1 MFKAGMVINH
11 NKPNMKKTFKS
22 GVCLLLC
29 SLMLLSCKDEKK
41 SDMPETAETKTK
53 STIVKSDYATTK
65 EGVKIDKYTLTNANG
80 MKMEVITMGGDIISL
95 TAPDKNGK
103 FEDIVLGY
111 TTPDLYL
118 EGNPYFFG
126 AIIGRYGNRIA
137 KGKFTLDGKPY
148 QLTVND
154 GPNSLHGG
162 KGFDKRVW
170 AATAIEGDAPS
181 IKLTYTAKDG
191 EEGYPGNL
199 KVTVTYVLSNDNALE
214 ISYEAESDKNT
225 VVNLTQHSYFNL
237 SGNFAESIEGQELE
251 LKAGKYLPVDAT
263 LIPTGELKSVTG
275 TPFDFTKAKVIGK
288 DINLAD
294 DQLKKGQGYDHCW
307 IFDDA
312 ANTMK
317 SVGGVY
323 HKASGRYMEVLTTEP
338 AIQFY
343 SGNFIDGTK
352 DSKTGG
358 KYQKRSGLC
367 LETQHYPDSPNQPSF
382 PTTTLKAGEKY
393 STKTTYKFSV
403 K

>member
-1 MFKAGMVINH
+1 M
-11 NKPNMKKTFKS
+11 
-22 GVCLLLC
+22 LC
-29 SLMLLSCKDEKK
+29 SLMLLGCKDEKK
-41 SDMPETAETKTK
+41 TDMPETTQAKTK
-53 STIVKSDYATTK
+53 SSIVKSDYATTK
-65 EGVKIDKYTLTNANG
+65 EGVKIEKYTLTNANG

-95 TAPDKNGK
+95 TAPDKDGK
-103 FEDIVLGY
+103 FEDVVLGY

-118 EGNPYFFG
+118 DGNPYFFG

-170 AATAIEGDAPS
+170 TATPVEGDAPAL
-181 IKLTYTAKDG
+181 KLTYTAKDG
-191 EEGYPGNL
+191 EEGYPGKLN
-199 KVTVTYVLSNDNALE
+199 VTVTYVLSNDNALE

-237 SGNFAESIEGQELE
+237 SGNFAESIESQELE

-263 LIPTGELKSVTG
+263 LIPTGELKAVAG
-275 TPFDFTKAKVIGK
+275 TPFDFTKAKAIGK
-288 DINLAD
+288 DINVAD
-294 DQLKKGQGYDHCW
+294 DQLKKGLGYDHCW

-312 ANTMK
+312 ANTLK
-317 SVGGVY
+317 SVGSLY

>member
-1 MFKAGMVINH
+1 
-11 NKPNMKKTFKS
+11 MKTIKS
-22 GVCLLLC
+22 GVCLMLC

-41 SDMPETAETKTK
+41 TDMPETAQAKAK
-53 STIVKSDYATTK
+53 SSIVKSDYATTK
-65 EGVKIDKYTLTNANG
+65 DGVKIEKYTLTNANG
-80 MKMEVITMGGDIISL
+80 MTMEVITMGGDIISL
-95 TAPDKNGK
+95 TAPDKDGK
-103 FEDIVLGY
+103 FQDVVLGY

-118 EGNPYFFG
+118 DGNPYFFG
-126 AIIGRYGNRIA
+126 AVIGRYGNRIA

-170 AATAIEGDAPS
+170 TATPVEGDAPAL
-181 IKLTYTAKDG
+181 KLTYTAKDG

-199 KVTVTYVLSNDNALE
+199 NVTVTYVLSNDNALE

-237 SGNFAESIEGQELE
+237 SGNFAESIESQELE

-263 LIPTGELKSVTG
+263 LIPTGELKAVAG
-275 TPFDFTKAKVIGK
+275 TPFDFTKAKAIGK
-288 DINLAD
+288 DINVAD
-294 DQLKKGQGYDHCW
+294 DQLKKGLGYDHCW

-312 ANTMK
+312 ANSLK
-317 SVGGVY
+317 QVGSLY
-323 HKASGRYMEVLTTEP
+323 HKASGRYMEVFTTEP

>member
-1 MFKAGMVINH
+1 M
-11 NKPNMKKTFKS
+11 
-22 GVCLLLC
+22 LC
-29 SLMLLSCKDEKK
+29 SLMLLGCKDEKK
-41 SDMPETAETKTK
+41 TDMPETTQAKTK
-53 STIVKSDYATTK
+53 SSIVKSDYATTK
-65 EGVKIDKYTLTNANG
+65 KGVKIEKYTLTNANG

-95 TAPDKNGK
+95 TAPDKDGK
-103 FEDIVLGY
+103 FEDVVLGY

-118 EGNPYFFG
+118 DGNPYFFG

-170 AATAIEGDAPS
+170 TATPVEGDAPAL
-181 IKLTYTAKDG
+181 KLTYTAKDG

-199 KVTVTYVLSNDNALE
+199 NVTVTYVLSNDNALE

-237 SGNFAESIEGQELE
+237 SGNFAESIESQELE

-263 LIPTGELKSVTG
+263 LIPTGELKAVAG
-275 TPFDFTKAKVIGK
+275 TPFDFTKAKAIGK
-288 DINLAD
+288 DINVAD
-294 DQLKKGQGYDHCW
+294 DQLKKGLGYDHCW

-312 ANTMK
+312 ANTLK
-317 SVGGVY
+317 SVGSLY

>member
-1 MFKAGMVINH
+1 M
-11 NKPNMKKTFKS
+11 
-22 GVCLLLC
+22 LC
-29 SLMLLSCKDEKK
+29 SLMLLGCKDEKK
-41 SDMPETAETKTK
+41 TDMPETTQAKTK
-53 STIVKSDYATTK
+53 SSIVKSDYATTK
-65 EGVKIDKYTLTNANG
+65 EGVKIEKYTLTNANG

-95 TAPDKNGK
+95 TAPDKDGK
-103 FEDIVLGY
+103 FEDVVLGY

-118 EGNPYFFG
+118 DGNPYFFG

-170 AATAIEGDAPS
+170 TATPVEGDAPAL
-181 IKLTYTAKDG
+181 KLTYTAKDG
-191 EEGYPGNL
+191 EEGYPGKLN
-199 KVTVTYVLSNDNALE
+199 VTVTYVLSNDNALE

-237 SGNFAESIEGQELE
+237 SGNFAESIESQELE

-263 LIPTGELKSVTG
+263 LIPTGELKAVAG
-275 TPFDFTKAKVIGK
+275 TPFDFTKAKAIGK
-288 DINLAD
+288 DINVAD
-294 DQLKKGQGYDHCW
+294 DQLKKGLGYDHCW

-312 ANTMK
+312 ANTLK
-317 SVGGVY
+317 SVGSLY

-382 PTTTLKAGEKY
+382 PITTLKAGEKY